1 MGFLDRIGRAV
12 NSALDELK
20 KPESFVKG
28 EDFEKY
34 VREYMFPDSDYELIY
49 QTSSYSQ
56 NKDRFATDS
65 MKPDFLFMD
74 RKTKKQFYVEC
85 KYRSDEYRKD
95 EKLEWTYPE
104 QLKRYKEVS
113 KDIPVFIALGIQG
126 TSYDPDFIF
135 LIPLKNVS
143 FCGFYD
149 SFLSKYEFYKR
160 KPVFP
165 SYLGSLEDKI

>member
-1 MGFLDRIGRAV
+1 MNVRKTGYAVSGDRTSGVIYP
-12 NSALDELK
+12 
-20 KPESFVKG
+20 PEC
-28 EDFEKY
+28 
-34 VREYMFPDSDYELIY
+34 
-49 QTSSYSQ
+49 
-56 NKDRFATDS
+56 
-65 MKPDFLFMD
+65 
-74 RKTKKQFYVEC
+74 KTKKQFYVEC

-149 SFLSKYEFYKR
+149 SFLSKYELCKR

-165 SYLGSLEDKI
+165 SYLWGLENKNEIKK